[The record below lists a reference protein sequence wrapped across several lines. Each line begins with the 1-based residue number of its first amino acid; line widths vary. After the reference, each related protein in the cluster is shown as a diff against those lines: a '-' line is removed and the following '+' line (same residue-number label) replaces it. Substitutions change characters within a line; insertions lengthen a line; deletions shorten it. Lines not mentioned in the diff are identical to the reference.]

1 MKAKE
6 PIDLI
11 ADRAPKSME
20 GGGMNLGVEH
30 DGPKDANAVHGCA
43 EVVELLLVV
52 LAGAV
57 GEFEVHDVIAGA
69 RSSRRSARSG
79 RACTQSWS
87 WAGAEP
93 STPSPRAPL
102 PSLLDLVEGREG
114 GRGNTHVSLRLI
126 LASPSVS
133 PSTCEHLGSL
143 PVSFASVP
151 DSRSSSFL
159 LKSTSLVRQVP
170 PARRVPIRW

>member
-11 ADRAPKSME
+11 ADRAPESME

-57 GEFEVHDVIAGA
+57 GEVEVHDAIAGA

-93 STPSPRAPL
+93 STSSPRASL

-114 GRGNTHVSLRLI
+114 GRGNTLMSLRLI
-126 LASPSVS
+126 LASLSVS
-133 PSTCEHLGSL
+133 PSTRGHLGSL

-159 LKSTSLVRQVP
+159 LKSTSPARQVP
-170 PARRVPIRW
+170 PARQMPIRW